1 MLYIICSIISI
12 NNFNNNNYNY
22 MMYKLFVVLA
32 RALVSCGDVLL
43 PGLPAMLGSA
53 RVAVAREGAQ
63 AAVAALVVP
72 AGVALVVPAGAALVV
87 PVGAALVVPAGV
99 SLVPRPTPQQ
109 RVDYITA
116 TWK

>member
-1 MLYIICSIISI
+1 
-12 NNFNNNNYNY
+12 
-22 MMYKLFVVLA
+22 MMYKLFVVLV

-72 AGVALVVPAGAALVV
+72 AGVALVVPAGVALVV
-87 PVGAALVVPAGV
+87 PVGAQQKSAGFHSKPVKVCALPVRIPYPPDTGEWV
-99 SLVPRPTPQQ
+99 
-109 RVDYITA
+109 
-116 TWK
+116 

>member
-1 MLYIICSIISI
+1 
-12 NNFNNNNYNY
+12 

-99 SLVPRPTPQQ
+99 ALVVPAGAALVVPAG
-109 RVDYITA
+109 VA
-116 TWK
+116 LLVVAGLLEVAG